1 MMEIITTFK
10 GNVSEIANYKSIV
23 IALEQFSIAH
33 DFAFSNIEAKKITEA
48 AKAVSTKVYVLCN
61 KMIFDEEV
69 KDLTKNLEFIKTLE
83 VDGIYFGDIAVF
95 MVARQLEMEHLL
107 IYAPGMTIVNS
118 FDVKEYLDLNIQAV
132 ELANEITLKE
142 KIEIAKNNPNKVGV
156 VISGYMLMSYSKRLA
171 LTNYFKEI
179 NKPANLRNNFDL
191 RLLESTRKG
200 LMPIYEDD
208 TGTYIYSEYILD
220 SFEYIKQLLA
230 ADFKYFR
237 IDGIFLD
244 KSMIYDLYKTYLNQI
259 NNGSK
264 KDFSKI
270 IANKY
275 VNHKFDN
282 IFYTTETSE
291 VK

>member
-10 GNVSEIANYKSIV
+10 GNVSEIANYQSIV
-23 IALEQFSIAH
+23 IALEKFSIAH

-282 IFYTTETSE
+282 IFYITETSE